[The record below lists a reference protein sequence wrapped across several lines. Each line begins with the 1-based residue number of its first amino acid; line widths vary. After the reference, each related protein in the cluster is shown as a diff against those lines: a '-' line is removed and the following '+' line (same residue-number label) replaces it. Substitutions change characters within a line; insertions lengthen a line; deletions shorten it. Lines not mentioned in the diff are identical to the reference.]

1 MRKKLLPFILLIV
14 LVAPAAAQEIEGSR
28 PPETLHL
35 KDGTVLHGRIVEET
49 PGEVLFES
57 ESLGLIRIPRDRI
70 MDGPEVENPAVI
82 DDGADPD
89 VNSIMFCPTPE
100 TLPRGTGYFRSF
112 ELFFLNVGF
121 APGDNFNLSFGTLF
135 PVTGD
140 FYLFSAG
147 AKWRLLDRSRHPVG
161 LAVTGQFSLFDDY
174 WIGGGGLVA
183 GVGNARR
190 SLNLALNRIVD
201 EDGDVKNTYM
211 VGADFQ
217 GAGPSKLLLEFFN
230 NSPLI
235 GDFDD
240 DLIGFINVG
249 IRVYGH
255 DYSFSLTGFRP
266 LWEGGDDSGLFAW
279 PMVVFSKH
287 F

>member
-1 MRKKLLPFILLIV
+1 MRKTLLPLLILL
-14 LVAPAAAQEIEGSR
+14 LLRAPGWAQEIAGSD

-35 KDGTVLHGRIVEET
+35 EDGTVLHGRTVEET
-49 PGEVLFES
+49 PAEIIFDS
-57 ESLGLIRIPRDRI
+57 ESLGIIRIPRERI
-70 MDGPEVENPAVI
+70 VEKEEIITEYGV
-82 DDGADPD
+82 DPD

-121 APGDNFNLSFGTLF
+121 APTDDINLSFGTLF

-140 FYLFSAG
+140 FYLFSMG
-147 AKWRLLDRSRHPVG
+147 TKWRLLDRREHPIG
-161 LAVTGQFSLFDDY
+161 LAVTGQYSLFDDY
-174 WIGGGGLVA
+174 WIGGAGIVA
-183 GVGNARR
+183 GVGNHKR
-190 SLNLALNRIVD
+190 SLNLAVNRIVD
-201 EDGDVKNTYM
+201 EDGDTKNTYM

-217 GAGPSKLLLEFFN
+217 GMGRSKLLLEFFS

-249 IRVYGH
+249 IRVFGD

-266 LWEGGDDSGLFAW
+266 LWEDDDGGSRLFAW